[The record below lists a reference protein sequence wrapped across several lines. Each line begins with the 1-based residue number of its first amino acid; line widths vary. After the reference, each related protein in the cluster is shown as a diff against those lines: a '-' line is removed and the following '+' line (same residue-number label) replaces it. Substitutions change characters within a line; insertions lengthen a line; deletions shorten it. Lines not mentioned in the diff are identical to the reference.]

1 MNCDD
6 IQKDIPTCSI
16 ERPKHEDAIKAASN
30 MIGLDLT
37 NPIDLSFA
45 QVRNVGTEPYFDPY
59 SLQEE
64 RAFQI
69 KRHATLHAIV
79 RNEFGESEELTIT
92 FELIS
97 KRMPKIPV

>member
-6 IQKDIPTCSI
+6 IQKDIPPCSI

-37 NPIDLSFA
+37 KPIDLSFA
-45 QVRNVGTEPYFDPY
+45 QVRNVGTQPYYDMY
-59 SLQEE
+59 SIVE
-64 RAFQI
+64 REFQI
-69 KRHATLHAIV
+69 KRHTTLHVFV

-97 KRMPKIPV
+97 KRMPKI